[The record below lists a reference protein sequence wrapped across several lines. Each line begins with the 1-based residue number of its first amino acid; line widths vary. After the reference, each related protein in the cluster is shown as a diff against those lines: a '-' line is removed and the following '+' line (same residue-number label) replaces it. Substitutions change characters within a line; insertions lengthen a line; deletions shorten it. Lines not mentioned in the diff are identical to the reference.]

1 MTQSQ
6 LPSPVQRT
14 TGLVG
19 EAKDRQGA
27 VLRAHVASIAWAF
40 VPELRPLGLDGG
52 ERLEVLLSPVRERN
66 SVMTG
71 AELIEPWHLPTGV
84 QNAVLAVT
92 NELLGWIH
100 GHGLVGMPRLTAV
113 RAHQRLWV
121 AAIDG
126 GKQLPNFGTD
136 PQSLSAGAR
145 VLKYSTDWGVVSPS
159 EREERAAWALMW
171 ADGRPVRAERRTINQ
186 APVSRGNA

>member
-6 LPSPVQRT
+6 LPLPTQRT

-27 VLRAHVASIAWAF
+27 VMRANVASIAWAF
-40 VPELRPLGLDGG
+40 GPELRPLGLDGG

-66 SVMTG
+66 SVMTA
-71 AELIEPWHLPTGV
+71 AELVDPWRLPTGV

-100 GHGLVGMPRLTAV
+100 NHGLVGMPRLTAV
-113 RAHQRLWV
+113 RAQQRLWV

-126 GKQLPNFGTD
+126 GRQLPNFGND
-136 PQSLSAGAR
+136 PRSLSTGAR
-145 VLKYSTDWGVVSPS
+145 VLKFSTDWGVLAPP

-171 ADGRPVRAERRTINQ
+171 ADGRPVREERRTITQ
-186 APVSRGNA
+186 APVSNRDA